1 MRKDSVNR
9 SNSSSNLSG
18 SNRANSSNRLNSSS
32 GSNHLSGLRGSN
44 GLSGLSCFFE
54 WYPVFLRE
62 MLMFRRKLMKLG
74 YLFSAMVVPIIYL
87 VTFGLGLGRNV
98 QIQGS
103 DYLTYLLPGLV
114 AMSSM
119 NNSYTWVASA
129 LNLNRLYFKT
139 FQVFVQAPIRPSSI
153 MIGEVLAGMVK
164 GLFASALILIVGF
177 IVSRDLSITPLFV
190 VTLLLNCFL
199 FACLGVIVGM
209 ITKSHEDTST
219 YNNFFI
225 LPMAFFSGTFF
236 PVDRMPEL
244 LKYLVYMLPLTH
256 TNIVIRQTIPDAA
269 GLLSLGVLAAY
280 ALAFF
285 IAGSRLISNYSE

>member
-1 MRKDSVNR
+1 MSKES
-9 SNSSSNLSG
+9 SNSSSGLNGLSC
-18 SNRANSSNRLNSSS
+18 SNRLS
-32 GSNHLSGLRGSN
+32 R
-44 GLSGLSCFFE
+44 FFE

-139 FQVFVQAPIRPSSI
+139 FQVFVQAPISPSSI

-164 GLFASALILIVGF
+164 GLFASALILMVGF
-177 IVSRDLSITPLFV
+177 VAARDFSVAPLFFA
-190 VTLLLNCFL
+190 TILINCFL
-199 FACLGVIVGM
+199 FASLGVIVGM

-236 PVDRMPEL
+236 PVDRMPYL
-244 LKYLVYMLPLTH
+244 LKWLVYAFPLTH
-256 TNIVIRQTIPDAA
+256 TNILIRASALQGDAYVSLA
-269 GLLSLGVLAAY
+269 VLIMFSAVFFGL
-280 ALAFF
+280 
-285 IAGSRLISNYSE
+285 GSWLIRNYSE